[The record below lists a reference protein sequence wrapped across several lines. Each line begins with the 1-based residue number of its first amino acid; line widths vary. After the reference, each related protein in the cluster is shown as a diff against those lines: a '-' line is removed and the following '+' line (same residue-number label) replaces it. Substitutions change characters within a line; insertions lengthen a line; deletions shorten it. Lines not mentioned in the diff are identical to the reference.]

1 MAFACFVRVR
11 DTPGIVQAVNRETS
25 LYLDAWRLFAALTV
39 FVGHVSGQRFTGG
52 FLWQFAP
59 FMGEAVAVF
68 LVLSGFVIGYATD
81 RGPGT
86 AQSYAV
92 SRLARVYSVALP
104 ALIVTFTLDSIG
116 RLYRPELYAAS
127 WGYVADGQFWQFVS
141 GLLFFNQ
148 IWGLDLPQ
156 GSDLPY
162 WTLSYE
168 VWYYV
173 IFGLATFAPRRL
185 RVGSILLA
193 LVFVGPAI
201 ASMLPLWLL
210 GLFGYRLCA
219 ARPIP
224 RVTGWIVFAGS
235 LLIWVIY
242 EIWGRGHL
250 EALVTVPA
258 IFRRPSLIEDYIVGA
273 LFISNILGFH
283 AISQA
288 FGGIV
293 ARVQKP
299 VRWAAGATFT
309 IYLLHLPVAQFLI
322 TQVPGSPTSW
332 TTRAI
337 VLGGTLLILFALA
350 EATERRKDPWKRAFD
365 TLLARARSSQP
376 AV

>member
-1 MAFACFVRVR
+1 M
-11 DTPGIVQAVNRETS
+11 NRETS

-68 LVLSGFVIGYATD
+68 FVLSGFVIGYATD

-86 AQSYAV
+86 ARSYAV

-104 ALIVTFTLDSIG
+104 ALVVTFTLDAIG
-116 RLYRPELYAAS
+116 RLYRPELYALS
-127 WGYVADGQFWQFVS
+127 WGYVADGQFWQFAS

-148 IWGLDLPQ
+148 IWGLNLPQ

-162 WTLSYE
+162 WSLGYE

-173 IFGLATFAPRRL
+173 IFGLATFAPPRW
-185 RVGSILLA
+185 RVGSVLLA

-201 ASMLPLWLL
+201 ASMLPLWLF
-210 GLFGYRLCA
+210 GLFGYRFCA
-219 ARPIP
+219 ARQMG
-224 RVTGWIVFAGS
+224 RATGWILFAGS
-235 LLIWVIY
+235 LMIWAGY
-242 EIWGRGHL
+242 EIWGRAHL
-250 EALVTVPA
+250 EALVTIPA
-258 IFRRPSLIEDYIVGA
+258 IFNRSSLIEDYIVGA
-273 LFISNILGFH
+273 LFIGNIVGFH
-283 AISQA
+283 AISPA

-309 IYLLHLPVAQFLI
+309 IYLMHLPVAQFLI

-332 TTRAI
+332 TTRTI
-337 VLGGTLLILFALA
+337 VFGGTLLILLVVA
-350 EATERRKDPWKRAFD
+350 EVTERRKDPWKRAFEG
-365 TLLARARSSQP
+365 LFARTRSSQP